1 MSPFKSPVFLA
12 GLTLRLAMIVV
23 FAPVI
28 HAEWFAPFLQHA
40 VSNPSMVPWASFLA
54 TGGAAEAFPYG
65 WLYVLAYGPGA
76 LIGNTI
82 GGVAGIAVA
91 ISLTT
96 LAIDVVLYGA
106 LARLAK
112 REERT
117 VTLACYWLSPIT
129 LYVGYFHGQLDVFPV
144 LLLTAAF
151 LFLRIHRARWAAY
164 LMGLA
169 VAAKASMV
177 FALPFVVIYLLG
189 QPRLRARIPGF
200 LLASVF
206 ASAALILPFATF
218 PAFREMVLGTP
229 EAAKAT
235 ELSIVYGQAL
245 QLYIFPMAYAGLL
258 FVAWRVRRMHF
269 DALVAFVAASF
280 LLLYCLTPASPG
292 WALWFMPFLAL
303 HVARTPGPQGKVL
316 FGALS
321 TVFVALHLMVSP
333 SATLRFAPEM
343 GPLALPNP
351 GISSWVLS
359 ALVLIGVV
367 MLAQLLRERI
377 FASPYHR
384 ATRKPIVVNIAGDSG
399 TGKDTLSD
407 LIVDMIGGNATTEVS
422 GDDYHI
428 WDRHK
433 PMWQALTHLNPKANH
448 LDRLTDDVR
457 ALATGKPVRARHYDH
472 SVGRMTKPL
481 HIPAADTLVVSGLH
495 ALYPRALYDLSDLRI
510 FLDMD
515 EDLRRYLKVRRDV
528 TQRGH
533 PIEKVIS
540 SLDRREPDRQ
550 RFILPQKD
558 QASLVLSLEPAR
570 ARDIAD
576 PMNGPAELDLRVRVT
591 SRRSEDFAR
600 LSEILV
606 SVCGAYLVERRSKDG
621 GVEILI
627 EGYPSQRDVKNAA
640 RAIAGDFEDFMSLDP
655 VWHGGANGFLQLVVL
670 EQMSRLVTIRGGQ
683 A

>member
-1 MSPFKSPVFLA
+1 MKPFMHPIFLT
-12 GLTLRLAMIVV
+12 GLALRLALIAL

-28 HAEWFAPFLQHA
+28 HADWFAPFLQHA
-40 VSNPSMVPWASFLA
+40 VEQPSMMPWASFLA
-54 TGGAAEAFPYG
+54 SGGAAEAFPYG
-65 WLYVLAYGPGA
+65 LLYILAYGPGA
-76 LIGNTI
+76 LIGNLI
-82 GGVAGIAVA
+82 GGVTGVAIA

-96 LAIDVVLYGA
+96 LAIDAALYGA

-112 REERT
+112 KEERT
-117 VTLACYWLSPIT
+117 ITLACYWLSPIT

-151 LFLRIHRARWAAY
+151 LFLRIHHARWAAY

-200 LLASVF
+200 ILASAF
-206 ASAALILPFATF
+206 AIAALTLPFY
-218 PAFREMVLGTP
+218 PVGAFREMVLGTP

-269 DALVAFVAASF
+269 DALVAFVAAAF

-316 FGALS
+316 FSALS
-321 TVFVALHLMVSP
+321 VVFVTLHLMVSP
-333 SATLRFAPEM
+333 GAVLRLAPEL

-351 GISSWVLS
+351 GASSWVLS
-359 ALVLIGVV
+359 ALVLIGLVI
-367 MLAQLLRERI
+367 LAQMLRERI
-377 FASPYHR
+377 FSSAYHR
-384 ATRKPIVVNIAGDSG
+384 ATRQPIVVNIAGDSG

-407 LIVDMIGGNATTEVS
+407 LIVDMIGPNATTEVS

-448 LDRLTDDVR
+448 LDRMTDDVR
-457 ALATGKPVRARHYDH
+457 DLATGRPVRARHYDH

-481 HIPAADTLVVSGLH
+481 HIPPADTLVVSGLH
-495 ALYPRALYDLSDLRI
+495 ALYPRALFDLSDLRI

-533 PIEKVIS
+533 PLEKVIS

-550 RFILPQKD
+550 RFILPQKE
-558 QASLVLSLEPAR
+558 QASLILSLEPAR

-606 SVCGAYLVERRSKDG
+606 SICGAYLVERRSKDG
-621 GVEILI
+621 GVEIVI
-627 EGYPSQRDVKNAA
+627 EGHPSQRDVRNAA
-640 RAIAGDFEDFMSLDP
+640 RVIAGEFEDFLSLQP

-670 EQMSRLVTIRGGQ
+670 EQMSRLVAIRGGR

>member
-1 MSPFKSPVFLA
+1 MKLFRAPVFLS
-12 GLTLRLAMIVV
+12 GLALRLVLIAA

-40 VSNPSMVPWASFLA
+40 VQNPSMVPWVGFLA
-54 TGGAAEAFPYG
+54 SGGAPESFPYG
-65 WLYVLAYGPGA
+65 WLYILAYGPGA
-76 LIGNTI
+76 LVGDAM
-82 GGVAGIAVA
+82 GGVAGVAIA

-96 LAIDVVLYGA
+96 LAIDTVLYAALGR
-106 LARLAK
+106 LARK
-112 REERT
+112 DERN
-117 VTLACYWLSPIT
+117 VTLVCYWLSPIT
-129 LYVGYFHGQLDVFPV
+129 LYVGYYHGQLDVFPV
-144 LLLTAAF
+144 VLLTAAF
-151 LFLRIHRARWAAY
+151 LLLRIHHARWAAY

-189 QPRLRARIPGF
+189 QPRLHARIPGF
-200 LLASVF
+200 VLASLF
-206 ASAALILPFATF
+206 ASAALILPSATV
-218 PAFREMVLGTP
+218 PAFRDMVLGTP
-229 EAAKAT
+229 EATKAT
-235 ELSIVYGQAL
+235 HLSIVYGQAL

-269 DALVAFVAASF
+269 DALLAFVAAAF

-303 HVARTPGPQGKVL
+303 HVARTHGVQAKVL

-321 TVFVALHLMVSP
+321 AVFVVLHLMVSP
-333 SATLRFAPEM
+333 GAVLRLAP
-343 GPLALPNP
+343 GSGGLSLPNP

-359 ALVLIGVV
+359 ALVLVGVV
-367 MLAQLLRERI
+367 LIAQLLRERI
-377 FASPYHR
+377 FASPFHR
-384 ATRKPIVVNIAGDSG
+384 ATRRPIVVNIAGDSG

-407 LIVDMIGGNATTEVS
+407 LIVDMIGPNATTEVS

-457 ALATGKPVRARHYDH
+457 TLATGRPVRARHYDH
-472 SVGRMTKPL
+472 SIGRMTKPL
-481 HIPAADTLVVSGLH
+481 SIAPADTLVVSGLH
-495 ALYPRALYDLSDLRI
+495 ALYPRALFELSDLRI

-515 EDLRRYLKVRRDV
+515 EGLRRYLKVRRDV

-533 PIEKVIS
+533 PLEKVVS
-540 SLDRREPDRQ
+540 SLDRRAPDRE

-570 ARDIAD
+570 ARDIED
-576 PMNGPAELDLRVRVT
+576 PLNGPEELDLRVRVT

-621 GVEILI
+621 GVEIVI
-627 EGYPSQRDVKNAA
+627 EGHPSARDVRHAA
-640 RAIAGDFEDFMSLDP
+640 RVIASGFEDFLSLEP
-655 VWHGGANGFLQLVVL
+655 VWHDGANGFLQLVML
-670 EQMSRLVTIRGGQ
+670 EQMSRLVAMRGGH

>member
-1 MSPFKSPVFLA
+1 MSPYKSPVFLA
-12 GLTLRLAMIVV
+12 GLGLRLVLIAL

-28 HAEWFAPFLQHA
+28 HAEWFAPFLQH
-40 VSNPSMVPWASFLA
+40 VVENPSMTPWAGFLA
-54 TGGAAEAFPYG
+54 AGGAAEAFPYG
-65 WLYVLAYGPGA
+65 WLYILAYGPGA
-76 LIGNTI
+76 LIGNSI
-82 GGVAGIAVA
+82 AGVAGVAIA

-96 LAIDVVLYGA
+96 LAIDTALYGA

-117 VTLACYWLSPIT
+117 ITLACYWLSPIT

-144 LLLTAAF
+144 VLLTAAF
-151 LFLRIHRARWAAY
+151 LFLRIHHARWAAY

-200 LLASVF
+200 LLASAF
-206 ASAALILPFATF
+206 ASAALILPFAAT
-218 PAFREMVLGTP
+218 PGFREMVLGTP

-245 QLYIFPMAYAGLL
+245 QLYVFPMAYAGLL

-269 DALVAFVAASF
+269 DALVAFAAAAF

-321 TVFVALHLMVSP
+321 AIFVALHLMVSP
-333 SATLRFAPEM
+333 GAVLRLAQEL

-359 ALVLIGVV
+359 ALVLVGLVI
-367 MLAQLLRERI
+367 LAQLLRERI
-377 FASPYHR
+377 FASPFHR

-407 LIVDMIGGNATTEVS
+407 LIVDMIGPNATTEVS

-472 SVGRMTKPL
+472 AVGRMTKPL

-533 PIEKVIS
+533 PLEKVIS

-576 PMNGPAELDLRVRVT
+576 PLNGPSELDMRVRVT

-606 SVCGAYLVERRSKDG
+606 SVCGAYLIERRSKDG
-621 GVEILI
+621 GVEIVI
-627 EGYPSQRDVKNAA
+627 EGHPSERDVRNAA
-640 RAIAGDFEDFMSLDP
+640 RAIAGDFEDFLSLDP

-670 EQMSRLVTIRGGQ
+670 EQMSRLVAIRGGR

>member
-1 MSPFKSPVFLA
+1 MSPFRSPIFLS
-12 GLTLRLAMIVV
+12 GLALRLAMIAL

-40 VSNPSMVPWASFLA
+40 VEHPSMVPWASFLA
-54 TGGAAEAFPYG
+54 TGGAPEAFPYG

-76 LIGNTI
+76 LVGNGL
-82 GGVAGIAVA
+82 GGVAGVAIA

-96 LAIDVVLYGA
+96 LAIDTALYGA

-117 VTLACYWLSPIT
+117 ITLACYWLSPIT

-151 LFLRIHRARWAAY
+151 LFLRIHHARWAAY
-164 LMGLA
+164 LVGLA

-177 FALPFVVIYLLG
+177 FALPFVIIYLMG

-200 LLASVF
+200 VLASAF
-206 ASAALILPFATF
+206 ASAALILPFFAF
-218 PAFREMVLGTP
+218 PAFRVMVLGTP

-235 ELSIVYGQAL
+235 ELSIVYGQTL
-245 QLYIFPMAYAGLL
+245 QLYIFPMAYAGLVFL
-258 FVAWRVRRMHF
+258 AWRVRRMHF
-269 DALVAFVAASF
+269 DALVAFVAAAF

-321 TVFVALHLMVSP
+321 TIFVALHLMVSP
-333 SATLRFAPEM
+333 SAILRLAPDL
-343 GPLALPNP
+343 GPIGLPNP

-359 ALVLIGVV
+359 ALVLVGVV
-367 MLAQLLRERI
+367 MLAQILRERI
-377 FASPYHR
+377 FASPFHR
-384 ATRKPIVVNIAGDSG
+384 ATRQPIVVNIAGDSG

-407 LIVDMIGGNATTEVS
+407 LIVDMIGQNATTEVS

-457 ALATGKPVRARHYDH
+457 ALAAGKPVRARHYDH

-495 ALYPRALYDLSDLRI
+495 ALYPRALFDLSDLRI

-533 PIEKVIS
+533 PLEKVIS

-558 QASLVLSLEPAR
+558 QASLVLALEPAR

-576 PMNGPAELDLRVRVT
+576 PMHGPAELDLRVRVT

-606 SVCGAYLVERRSKDG
+606 SVCGAYLIERRSKDG
-621 GVEILI
+621 GVEIVI
-627 EGYPSQRDVKNAA
+627 EGHPSPRDVENAA
-640 RAIAGDFEDFMSLDP
+640 RAISGDFEDFLSLDP
-655 VWHGGANGFLQLVVL
+655 VWHDGANGFLQLVVL
-670 EQMSRLVTIRGGQ
+670 EQMSRLVAIRGGR